1 MTEAGRAAIRQGLAT
16 AGTAFAVGAL
26 HVPQPFLA
34 VLAAQLTAGIAFSQ
48 QGGIF
53 KRIAAAWAGSL
64 SGVLLLV
71 ALPEQYWFS
80 LPLFGV
86 AVGAGAS
93 AFSKFGGASAAIL
106 FAMGIGGMFSAGIVH
121 PQMGLLAGLAHAAS
135 LSIAVAAT
143 WFARGSQ
150 NMWHP
155 AKCSEHR
162 QDVCATTLC
171 EAPASYW
178 LTGLTGLVTLIAACV
193 TIPAES
199 VVMTIA
205 AMVTSLSLTSSGGIP
220 QKLAGGILGVIV
232 SLVFLT
238 VISGAGND
246 FAVFLLAMA
255 IVMGGFEWMA
265 VSLPNR
271 TSLFRQAGALF
282 AVAATILPRPEQFLF
297 ASGRR
302 MLAVLLGLAVASLI
316 HSAFGVQAGKKSP
329 LFD

>member
-1 MTEAGRAAIRQGLAT
+1 MTDAGRAAIRQALAT

-34 VLAAQLTAGIAFSQ
+34 VLAAQLTAGIAFAQ
-48 QGGIF
+48 PADFF

-64 SGVLLLV
+64 CGVLLLV

-86 AVGAGAS
+86 AVAVGAAG
-93 AFSKFGGASAAIL
+93 FSKFGGAAIL

-121 PQMGLLAGLAHAAS
+121 PQMGLLAGSAHAAS

-143 WFARGSQ
+143 WFARGVC
-150 NMWHP
+150 P
-155 AKCSEHR
+155 TSER
-162 QDVCATTLC
+162 DCGSL
-171 EAPASYW
+171 PSYW
-178 LTGLTGLVTLIAACV
+178 LTGLTGVLTLVTACV
-193 TIPAES
+193 TIPTES
-199 VVMTIA
+199 VVMSIA
-205 AMVTSLSLTSSGGIP
+205 AMVTSLALTSSGGIP
-220 QKLAGGILGVIV
+220 QKLAGGVLGVAV

-238 VISGAGND
+238 VVSGAGND

-255 IVMGGFEWMA
+255 IVMGGFEWLA
-265 VSLPNR
+265 VSLPNNA
-271 TSLFRQAGALF
+271 SLFRQGGALF

-297 ASGRR
+297 ASWRR

-316 HSAFGVQAGKKSP
+316 HAAFDSQARGKSP
-329 LFD
+329 AG